1 MNTLAYLDRSR
12 LLPFPLNHH
21 AHQFMLGL
29 VGQRVVFHV
38 ARTHVL
44 MQQVV
49 ELVNIR
55 PGLISLDSNDE
66 SCIWFHPSLPKS
78 QLTFSVSCVRW
89 C

>member
-1 MNTLAYLDRSR
+1 MRDHLIVALSLDRGR

-21 AHQFMLGL
+21 GHQ
-29 VGQRVVFHV
+29 VVFGTVGYRIVFRV

-49 ELVNIR
+49 ELVNIS

-66 SCIWFHPSLPKS
+66 SHIWFH
-78 QLTFSVSCVRW
+78 TFSP
-89 C
+89 